1 VRWLPVTVA
10 PHAHT
15 DVGNDNTSG
24 LSGTVGTEMLA
35 SMPFKTQKSSS
46 VKKKKI
52 IIIIIIITHFL
63 LGRIMR
69 QIFWL

>member
-46 VKKKKI
+46 VTKKKNNNNAFSFGKNNVSNI
-52 IIIIIIITHFL
+52 LVVICK
-63 LGRIMR
+63 
-69 QIFWL
+69 